1 MPFDSSIYGMTSTK
15 DLFYLKVQGQSMNM
29 KVKDGDYALIQK
41 QEVAENDDIIVA
53 IVNGD
58 DEATLKRYKR
68 LNDQFVMLE
77 PMSTENFEPIM
88 IDLKKTKLNIIG
100 KMIGYFGR
108 C

>member
-1 MPFDSSIYGMTSTK
+1 
-15 DLFYLKVQGQSMNM
+15 MNI

-41 QEVAENDDIIVA
+41 QDYADNDDIVVA

-58 DEATLKRYKR
+58 NEATLKKYKR

-77 PMSTENFEPIM
+77 PMSTEKYEPIM
-88 IDLKKTKLNIIG
+88 VDLSNTKLVIIG